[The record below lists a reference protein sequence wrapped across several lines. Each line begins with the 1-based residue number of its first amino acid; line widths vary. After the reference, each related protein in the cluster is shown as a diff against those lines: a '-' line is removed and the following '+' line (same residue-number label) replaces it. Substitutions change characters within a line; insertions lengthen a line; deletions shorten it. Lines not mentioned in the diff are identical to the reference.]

1 MLLYNVTMCVEPAIE
16 AELIYWM
23 RTQHVPNVMA
33 TGVPVESKILKLL
46 TEVDNGGVTYTFQY
60 FFKSLDDYET
70 YQNDH
75 SPALQSHVQQRYNGK
90 YVSFRTL
97 LEEI

>member
-1 MLLYNVTMCVEPAIE
+1 MSIEPAVE

-23 RTQHVPNVMA
+23 RTQHVPDVMA
-33 TGVPVESKILKLL
+33 TGLPVESKILKLL
-46 TEVDNGGVTYTFQY
+46 TEIDNGAVTYTFQY
-60 FFKSLDDYET
+60 FFKSIDDYET

-75 SPALQSHVQQRYNGK
+75 SPRLQSHVQQRYGGQF
-90 YVSFRTL
+90 VSFRTL